1 MMMVN
6 FISITITT
14 FPTKLSSCEDLLLRL
29 LPSVYLPVLYIW
41 RWLHHNHERRSLE
54 VVHV

>member
-29 LPSVYLPVLYIW
+29 SPSVYLPVLYIW